1 MKKKDFVFLLVMV
14 LVIASS
20 CKKDND
26 QPEPGPPDVED
37 KPLAKDASQVYMTNF
52 LASWEAVDAV
62 NGYQIDVSAGQDF
75 HDFVPGFKQKNL
87 GDVLQTYVFGLQVSS
102 DYYYRIRAYKGSGE
116 ERTYGPYSNI
126 IEVTTNTND
135 QLPNMDLEVWQNFG
149 RYESPA
155 PLGIWA
161 TPNKVSDL
169 LVFLDPPPV
178 TVSKTMDAVSGQYAA
193 RIETIQPEDFFLMA
207 GTLATGIFE
216 PDLENPVKSLRQGVP
231 FTSRPKAFSGYYKYL
246 PVAGDSCKLYA
257 LLSKWNHSAQK
268 RDTVA
273 YAGLPPLAEYPSEYT
288 KFTFDFE
295 YHLQGIEPDTLIMIM
310 VSSAEGDAFIGG
322 IGSTLYV
329 DELRL
334 IYE

>member
-1 MKKKDFVFLLVMV
+1 MNRRYFIILLLIILATV
-14 LVIASS
+14 SS

-26 QPEPGPPDVED
+26 QSDPGPPDVED
-37 KPLAKDASQVYMTNF
+37 KPLAKDASEIYMTNF

-62 NGYQIDVSAGQDF
+62 DGYQIDVSAGQDF
-75 HDFVPGFKQKNL
+75 NDFVPGFKQKNL
-87 GDVLQTYVFGLQVSS
+87 GDAVRAYVFGLQALSE
-102 DYYYRIRAYKGSGE
+102 YYYRIRAYKGSGDN
-116 ERTYGPYSNI
+116 RTYGPYSNVI
-126 IEVTTNTND
+126 KVNTNGND
-135 QLPNMDLEVWQNFG
+135 QLPNMDLEVWQDFG

-155 PLGIWA
+155 PIGIWA

-178 TVSKTMDAVSGQYAA
+178 TVSKTTDAVSGQFAA
-193 RIETIQPEDFFLMA
+193 KIETIQPEDFFLMA

-246 PVAGDSCKLYA
+246 PVAEDSCKLYA
-257 LLSKWNHSAQK
+257 LLSKWDHSAQK

-273 YAGLPPLAEYPSEYT
+273 YAGLPPLANYPSEYT
-288 KFTFDFE
+288 KFTFDFD
-295 YHLQGIEPDTLIMIM
+295 YYMQGIDPDTLIMIM

-322 IGSTLYV
+322 VGSTLYV